1 MGQNTMPVDVIS
13 VCSAGG
19 EIRPLRLR
27 LEDEQRE
34 LVRVDIEQIL
44 DVQQITH
51 VGVEAVI
58 FLCRATVWG
67 RPWQFRLKYMFRSH
81 MWWILGRT
89 Y

>member
-1 MGQNTMPVDVIS
+1 
-13 VCSAGG
+13 
-19 EIRPLRLR
+19 
-27 LEDEQRE
+27 
-34 LVRVDIEQIL
+34 VDIEQVL

-51 VGVEAVI
+51 VGVESMI

-81 MWWILGRT
+81 MWWMLGRT